1 MGSRRPKLSQ
11 ASSLAA
17 FRKWLTANGATVM
30 APTSRF
36 EVVRFRGAAG
46 VSIIYRNENARP
58 HKMTGEAQAAWNA
71 FVEGRALDLSPPPPA
86 YIGDAERRVVA
97 TSDADLIACAG
108 RRPITVAFLME
119 RDELP
124 MREATARLFGLER
137 RGLLTR
143 SGGRGSGPLLWA
155 CPSSF
160 LPDEP
165 AHA

>member
-36 EVVRFRGAAG
+36 EVVRFRGASG

-58 HKMTGEAQAAWNA
+58 HKMTGEAEAAWTA
-71 FVEGRALDLSPPPPA
+71 FAEGRALDLSPPPPA
-86 YIGDAERRVVA
+86 YIANPERRVVA

-108 RRPITVAFLME
+108 QRPITVAFLME

-124 MREATARLFGLER
+124 MRDAAARLFGLER

-143 SGGRGSGPLLWA
+143 SGGRSPGPLLWA
-155 CPSSF
+155 PSSSS
-160 LPDEP
+160 DEL
-165 AHA
+165 AHV

>member
-1 MGSRRPKLSQ
+1 VGSRRPKLSQ

-17 FRKWLTANGATVM
+17 FRKWLTASGATVM

-36 EVVRFRGAAG
+36 EVVRFRGTAG

-58 HKMTGEAQAAWNA
+58 HKMTGEAEAAWTA
-71 FVEGRALDLSPPPPA
+71 FAEGRALDLSPPPPA
-86 YIGDAERRVVA
+86 YIAAPERRVVT
-97 TSDADLIACAG
+97 TSDADLVACAG
-108 RRPITVAFLME
+108 RQPITVAFLME

-124 MREATARLFGLER
+124 MRDAAARLFGLER

-155 CPSSF
+155 SS
-160 LPDEP
+160 LTSDEQS
-165 AHA
+165 HV